1 MNKDTY
7 NLQATLLIKKSGFP
21 FFLGCLKTLRE
32 MFPGETEEDLVLIL
46 TKNNFDLEK
55 SANDILCSNAGASK
69 CILIAYF
76 V

>member
-7 NLQATLLIKKSGFP
+7 NLQATSVIKSLAFP
-21 FFLGCLKTLRE
+21 FFLGCLKTPRE

-46 TKNNFDLEK
+46 TTNNFDLEK
-55 SANDILCSNAGASK
+55 SINEVLCSNAGASK
-69 CILIAYF
+69 CILFTYF

>member
-7 NLQATLLIKKSGFP
+7 NLQATSIIKSLAFP
-21 FFLGCLKTLRE
+21 FFLGCLKTLME
-32 MFPGETEEDLVLIL
+32 MFPGETEENLALIL

-55 SANDILCSNAGASK
+55 SVNEVLCSNAGASK

>member
-1 MNKDTY
+1 
-7 NLQATLLIKKSGFP
+7 
-21 FFLGCLKTLRE
+21 

-69 CILIAYF
+69 CILIAYI

>member
-7 NLQATLLIKKSGFP
+7 NLQATLLIKKSGFS
-21 FFLGCLKTLRE
+21 FFALRE
-32 MFPGETEEDLVLIL
+32 MFPGETEEDLIRIL

-69 CILIAYF
+69 CILILCF
-76 V
+76 VYR